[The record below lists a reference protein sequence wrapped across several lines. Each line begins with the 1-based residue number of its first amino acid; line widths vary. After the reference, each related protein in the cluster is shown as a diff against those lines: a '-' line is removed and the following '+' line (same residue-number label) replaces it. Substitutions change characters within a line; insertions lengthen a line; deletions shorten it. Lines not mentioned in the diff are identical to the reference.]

1 MKDEPVAMFTEFWI
15 GVVVVGLYLVAF
27 GVVVLVLRANTDDDE
42 DQEEAEHFRQW
53 DAEFSE

>member
-1 MKDEPVAMFTEFWI
+1 MFTEFWI